1 MCEDNHTEVSVFFLV
16 GFQNLKSFK
25 ILSVILFVLV
35 YIIIISAN
43 LLIVVLVS
51 VSEHLKN
58 PMYFFL
64 KHLALAD
71 MLVAS
76 NIVPQL
82 LYVIMQ
88 DGYYL
93 SASACIFHYY
103 VFNLLGIVQSF
114 ILTIMSY
121 DRYLAICNPL
131 HYYSLMTVKNCH
143 YLVRLTW
150 LLTLMLDSTEIGF
163 MYQMKFCDSN
173 IIDHF
178 FCDITSILNI
188 ATSDTIIIAWQDFAL
203 SLITI
208 FFPFLFITV
217 SYAYIFIT
225 IIKMPSFAGRKKAF
239 STCSSHL
246 SIVCIYYGTLIALYV
261 FPSGN
266 NFQNEN
272 KIKSLINVLLTP
284 LINPLIYSLRNKEI
298 IRFINKLIH
307 LNTMGK

>member
-1 MCEDNHTEVSVFFLV
+1 
-16 GFQNLKSFK
+16 
-25 ILSVILFVLV
+25 
-35 YIIIISAN
+35 
-43 LLIVVLVS
+43 
-51 VSEHLKN
+51 
-58 PMYFFL
+58 MYFFL

-93 SASACIFHYY
+93 STSACIFHYY

-131 HYYSLMTVKNCH
+131 HYSSLMTVKKCH
-143 YLVRLTW
+143 YLVNLTW

-188 ATSDTIIIAWQDFAL
+188 STSDTIIIVWQDFAL
-203 SLITI
+203 SLIT
-208 FFPFLFITV
+208 FFFHFCSPLYRMPV
-217 SYAYIFIT
+217 SSL
-225 IIKMPSFAGRKKAF
+225 PSSRCPHSQGGRKHSPLAVLILALFAF
-239 STCSSHL
+239 
-246 SIVCIYYGTLIALYV
+246 
-261 FPSGN
+261 
-266 NFQNEN
+266 
-272 KIKSLINVLLTP
+272 
-284 LINPLIYSLRNKEI
+284 
-298 IRFINKLIH
+298 
-307 LNTMGK
+307 TMGL